1 MVISITLLVLRLVQL
16 AHYIKSASLVG
27 KELRS

>member
-16 AHYIKSASLVG
+16 AHCLKSMPLVG